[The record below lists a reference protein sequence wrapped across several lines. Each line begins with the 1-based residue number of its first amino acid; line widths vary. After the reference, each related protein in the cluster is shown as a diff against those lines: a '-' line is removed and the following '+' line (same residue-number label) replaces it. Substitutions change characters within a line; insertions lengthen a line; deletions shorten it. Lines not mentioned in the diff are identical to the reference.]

1 MRLQTAT
8 LLTLLMIAAAGGCA
22 STPAARPAA
31 APSSEAPVGTTA
43 ELENAY
49 TRHRVAGLDARRFL
63 PEDYWEV
70 TARLLA
76 DDTDRFRIEQIG
88 SSVERRPL
96 RRVDFGDGDISV
108 LLWSQMHGDES
119 TASRALLDV
128 FDYLLRNPDDPRVRG
143 IESAL
148 AVTFVPVL
156 NPDGAARFVRHN
168 AVGIDLNRDAR
179 ALATPEGRAL
189 KAVRDDVDADWGF
202 NLHDQNIRTRRG
214 SGDEGVQIS
223 LLAPPPG
230 DGTTNEANENAKQ
243 LAALIVH
250 ALRPVVGES
259 IARYSETFNPRA
271 FGDLMTQWGTATVL
285 IESGGALDDP
295 GKELPRRANFVAVLS
310 ALDAIATGAWRR
322 YPQDAYAEL
331 PPNGRAVNDLLIFGA
346 EIVLPGGQP
355 VRADVAVRY
364 ADSLDRSGGVVA
376 EVGDLEGAEA
386 LQTIDADGLYLVLR
400 FDGDR
405 ERMPALL
412 PGDTLDGVLSRDRD
426 GRQVVWRLDA
436 GRPIR
441 VGSR

>member
-1 MRLQTAT
+1 MLA
-8 LLTLLMIAAAGGCA
+8 LAALGGCA
-22 STPAARPAA
+22 SAPAPRTAPAPSAA
-31 APSSEAPVGTTA
+31 ALAEATA
-43 ELENAY
+43 ELEAAY
-49 TRHRVAGLDARRFL
+49 TRHRVAGVDARQFQ
-63 PEDYWEV
+63 PEEYWEIV
-70 TARLLA
+70 ADLLA
-76 DDTDRFRIEQIG
+76 EDEERFRVEQIG
-88 SSVERRPL
+88 RSVEGRPL
-96 RRVDFGDGDISV
+96 RRVDFGDGDIAV

-128 FDYLLRNPDDPRVRG
+128 FDYLLRNPDDPRVRR

-148 AVTFVPVL
+148 AITFIPVL

-168 AVGIDLNRDAR
+168 AVGIDVNRDAR
-179 ALATPEGRAL
+179 VLATPEGQAL
-189 KAVRDDVDADWGF
+189 KAVRDDVEADWGF
-202 NLHDQNIRTRRG
+202 NLHDQNIRTRLGR
-214 SGDEGVQIS
+214 SDDGVQIS

-230 DGTTNEANENAKQ
+230 DGVTNDANRNAKQ
-243 LAALIVH
+243 LAALVVH
-250 ALRPVVGES
+250 TLRPVVGQS
-259 IARYSETFNPRA
+259 IARYAETFNPRA

-285 IESGGALDDP
+285 IESGGGLDDP
-295 GKELPRRANFVAVLS
+295 GKELPRRANFVAILS
-310 ALDAIATGAWRR
+310 ALDAIATGAWRQ

-331 PPNGRAVNDLLIFGA
+331 PPNGRAVNDLVIFGA
-346 EIVLPGGQP
+346 EIVLPEREP

-364 ADSLDRSGGVVA
+364 ADPLDRSGGVVS

-386 LQTIDADGLYLVLR
+386 LQIIEADGLYLVPR
-400 FDGDR
+400 FAGER